1 MKNKSKNLEN
11 LINLIKK
18 IYFNKKQ
25 GLHDPLFS
33 GKENF
38 FLSDCIKSGYVSS
51 VGKYVTFFE
60 KKISKY
66 TGSNYSIA
74 TNSGTSALHLS
85 LVSLGVNSNHE
96 ILLPSLTYIAT
107 ANAVKYC
114 GATPNFLDIEE
125 ENYGVCPKKLK
136 KYLTKTTFKKKGK
149 IYNKLS
155 KKQIKALIIVH
166 LYGISSKI
174 LELRD
179 FCKKNK
185 IFLIEDAAEAV
196 GTFFQGKHLGTFGDL
211 GILSFNGNKTI
222 TTGSGGMV
230 ITNNRKLARKI
241 YHLSTQA
248 KKNSKQEHYHDEVGF
263 NYRMSNISAAIGCA
277 QIDNIKQILRKK
289 RRMHSRFTRFFNN
302 KVIEVIKEPQ
312 NCKSNYW
319 LIIGLLKNFKQKN
332 NLIKKLRDKGI
343 VARSVWRPIHK
354 LPIFQKCPKDNLNN
368 SNKFFKKAISFPNGP
383 KI

>member
-1 MKNKSKNLEN
+1 MKSKFKNLKN
-11 LINLIKK
+11 LISLTKK
-18 IYFNKKQ
+18 AYFNKKQ

-33 GKENF
+33 EKEKK
-38 FLSDCIKSGYVSS
+38 FLSDCINSGYVSS
-51 VGKYVTFFE
+51 VGKYVKLFE
-60 KKISKY
+60 KKISDY

>member
-149 IYNKLS
+149 IYNKFS

>member
-343 VARSVWRPIHK
+343 VARSVWRHIHK

>member
-1 MKNKSKNLEN
+1 MKNNSKNLKN
-11 LINLIKK
+11 LINLTKK
-18 IYFNKKQ
+18 IYFNRKQ
-25 GLHDPLFS
+25 GLHDPLFL
-33 GKENF
+33 GKEKK
-38 FLSDCIKSGYVSS
+38 FLSDCINSGYVSS
-51 VGKYVTFFE
+51 VGKYVKLFE
-60 KKISKY
+60 KKISNY

-136 KYLTKTTFKKKGK
+136 QYLTKTTYKKRGK
-149 IYNKLS
+149 IYNKFS
-155 KKQIKALIIVH
+155 KKQIKVLIVVH

-174 LELRD
+174 DELKD
-179 FCKKNK
+179 ICKKNK
-185 IFLIEDAAEAV
+185 IYLLEDAAEAV

-230 ITNNRKLARKI
+230 ITNNKKLARKI

-248 KKNSKQEHYHDEVGF
+248 KKNSKQEHFYDEVGF
-263 NYRMSNISAAIGCA
+263 NYRMSNISAAVGCG
-277 QIDNIKQILRKK
+277 QIDNIKNILKKK
-289 RRMHSRFTRFFNN
+289 RKMHSRFSKFFNN
-302 KVIEVIKEPQ
+302 KVIEVVKEPKS
-312 NCKSNYW
+312 CKSNYW

-332 NLIKKLRDKGI
+332 YLIKKLREKGI
-343 VARSVWRPIHK
+343 VARSVWRPLHK

>member
-1 MKNKSKNLEN
+1 MKSKFKNLKN
-11 LINLIKK
+11 LISLTKK
-18 IYFNKKQ
+18 AYFNKKQ

-33 GKENF
+33 EKEKK
-38 FLSDCIKSGYVSS
+38 FLSDCINSGYVSS
-51 VGKYVTFFE
+51 VGKYVKLFE
-60 KKISKY
+60 KKISDY

-149 IYNKLS
+149 IYNKFS

-368 SNKFFKKAISFPNGP
+368 SNKFFKKAISFPNVP

>member
-38 FLSDCIKSGYVSS
+38 FLSDCINSGYVSS
-51 VGKYVTFFE
+51 VGKYVKLFE
-60 KKISKY
+60 KKISDY

>member
-248 KKNSKQEHYHDEVGF
+248 KKK
-263 NYRMSNISAAIGCA
+263 
-277 QIDNIKQILRKK
+277 
-289 RRMHSRFTRFFNN
+289 
-302 KVIEVIKEPQ
+302 
-312 NCKSNYW
+312 
-319 LIIGLLKNFKQKN
+319 
-332 NLIKKLRDKGI
+332 
-343 VARSVWRPIHK
+343 
-354 LPIFQKCPKDNLNN
+354 
-368 SNKFFKKAISFPNGP
+368 
-383 KI
+383 